1 MRSLHLSGPA
11 AIASLLFLLSICG
24 CSSFNPEPN
33 VPQEEDWIVLPTDFE
48 GGYFFLPMEMDGN
61 PDHILW
67 FLYDT
72 GASYT
77 VVDPDSLQAA
87 SDWDSSQGR
96 KVRFG
101 HLQCGDAKFSKVSA
115 KVMSLSHLQA
125 AVGREFDGIL
135 AYSVF
140 ADVLLNLDYPNG
152 RMRIAE
158 GYLPRVDDET
168 VFKIYGDN
176 RPYVDLSF
184 PHTTRRILID
194 SGSGLGFEVNP
205 SKKFEWAVEPL
216 VVGSSMG
223 IDGLQLNYAGRL
235 NGNATIFNRSYRNP
249 VLCLSDDTQLVGT
262 DILRDYAMTFDQ
274 RAQRLE
280 LIPSAE
286 LRLDPIAFRG
296 TGAIF
301 KPEDGG
307 MVVLRLM
314 PGSPAEKSG
323 MLVGDH
329 VERAVY
335 LNRMS
340 RLKEESVSS
349 RTFFVR
355 RGGKRFQLEVPVV
368 ALIPVK

>member
-1 MRSLHLSGPA
+1 
-11 AIASLLFLLSICG
+11 
-24 CSSFNPEPN
+24 
-33 VPQEEDWIVLPTDFE
+33 
-48 GGYFFLPMEMDGN
+48 
-61 PDHILW
+61 
-67 FLYDT
+67 
-72 GASYT
+72 
-77 VVDPDSLQAA
+77 
-87 SDWDSSQGR
+87 
-96 KVRFG
+96 
-101 HLQCGDAKFSKVSA
+101 
-115 KVMSLSHLQA
+115 
-125 AVGREFDGIL
+125 
-135 AYSVF
+135 
-140 ADVLLNLDYPNG
+140 
-152 RMRIAE
+152 MRIAE